1 MTGDPMDPRLS
12 LTLHA
17 LAKLCKELLAK
28 KPLYDDDGGMTD
40 AIELDPRRLRALAH
54 PLRVRLLGLL
64 RTDGPATA
72 TLLAKRVGES
82 SGATSYHL
90 RQLAAYGFVED
101 DPERGGA
108 GRQRWWRSTHTS
120 TEWRDADS
128 TYDAEPHGVLDDWS
142 HQMLRA
148 QLRQVERWLAERTEW
163 DKSWVEAA
171 DLSGWTLRLTA
182 EQLAGLRD
190 ELHAILTRY
199 GDLPAGPGAE
209 QVVVNLHAVPRPM
222 TRPDRTPR
230 EGTWGANA
238 VPASVREEGT
248 ARPRSPH

>member
-1 MTGDPMDPRLS
+1 MPRSTHVGVPFAALPVISVTSIPPISLVTDHPEPDGSPMTGDPMDPRLS

-108 GRQRWWRSTHTS
+108 GRQRWWRSTHAY
-120 TEWRDADS
+120 TEWRDTDFI
-128 TYDAEPHGVLDDWS
+128 YDPELRGVLDDWL
-142 HQMLRA
+142 HLMLRA
-148 QLRQVERWLAERTEW
+148 QLSRVETWLAERAEW

-171 DLSGWTLRLTA
+171 DLGDWTLQLTA
-182 EQLAGLRD
+182 A
-190 ELHAILTRY
+190 
-199 GDLPAGPGAE
+199 
-209 QVVVNLHAVPRPM
+209 QVTAL
-222 TRPDRTPR
+222 
-230 EGTWGANA
+230 
-238 VPASVREEGT
+238 REEL
-248 ARPRSPH
+248 